1 MAKISDH
8 GEHHLT
14 WISGDLEEKDK
25 TSNAELYLVSLYYV
39 ITTMTTVGYGDISPT
54 KINSIEII
62 FGIILMIGG
71 VVAFSFA
78 SASLASILSNY
89 DS

>member
-1 MAKISDH
+1 M
-8 GEHHLT
+8 
-14 WISGDLEEKDK
+14 EEKDK

-54 KINSIEII
+54 KINSVEII
-62 FGIILMIGG
+62 FGIFLMIGG